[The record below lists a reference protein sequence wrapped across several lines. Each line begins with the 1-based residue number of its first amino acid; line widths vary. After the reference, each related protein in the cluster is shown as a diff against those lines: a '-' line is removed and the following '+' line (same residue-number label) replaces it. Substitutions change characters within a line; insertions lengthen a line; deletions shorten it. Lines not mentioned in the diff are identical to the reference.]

1 MNSALAYLFDSYSAS
16 VTQTANHKKRPHKGA
31 AQRPVPASA
40 ATGYRHSQHGFS
52 RSGISDQ
59 VVENSIS
66 VGKTLVRRISH
77 EELSQVHL
85 AIFSEQYYCFPT
97 AYLFHFSCRFFV
109 LAVRSVTCSIE
120 CAARQKQT
128 LRQRTFPTRKCG
140 FFVIGRFLNVPRRTV
155 IPAEQTCR

>member
-52 RSGISDQ
+52 RSGISDP
-59 VVENSIS
+59 VVENSVS

-85 AIFSEQYYCFPT
+85 AMVFGAFLLFPESIFVS
-97 AYLFHFSCRFFV
+97 LFLPFSV
-109 LAVRSVTCSIE
+109 LAV
-120 CAARQKQT
+120 
-128 LRQRTFPTRKCG
+128 
-140 FFVIGRFLNVPRRTV
+140 
-155 IPAEQTCR
+155 IPAT